1 MARERRT
8 KIVVTLGPATDG
20 AERVRALIEAGMDV
34 ARLNM
39 SHGTQEEHA
48 RRLATVRAEAE
59 RAGRPVGVLLDLQ
72 GPKMRTGPLAGGGP
86 VELVEGRPFVI
97 TTRPLEGTAE
107 GVSTT
112 YAHLAR
118 DVSPGDRILLSDGLI
133 ELRVTRTTE
142 MEVHGEVVHGG
153 ALREHQGINLP
164 GVEISSPSVTD
175 KDLADL
181 EFGLAQGVDYVAISF
196 VRRAEDVVRVKERVR
211 AAGAAVPVITKL
223 EKPEALE
230 HLEAIVAASDGV
242 MVARGDLGV
251 EMPPEQVPWAQ
262 KEIIR
267 AANRAAI
274 PVITA
279 TQMLESMIANPR
291 PTRAEVSDV
300 ANAIL
305 DGSDAVMLSGETAI
319 GKFPVAAVE
328 MMARI
333 ARAIDASA
341 TRRAPAEE
349 VPAWLF
355 AEAQSI
361 PQAIG
366 AAVAAIGRTLP
377 VAALCVVTRT
387 GSSARMVS
395 HYRPEV
401 PILAFTPL
409 PETYRRL
416 SLLWGVEAVQ
426 TRFADSEE
434 EYYAQVEHLLRARGD
449 AEEGDTVVVTGGHP
463 IAGGGPTNFIKI
475 LVLSPPP
482 R

>member
-48 RRLATVRAEAE
+48 RRLAAVRAEAE

-434 EYYAQVEHLLRARGD
+434 EYYAQVEHLLRERGD
-449 AEEGDTVVVTGGHP
+449 AKEGDTVVVTGGHP

>member
-449 AEEGDTVVVTGGHP
+449 AKEGDTVVVTGGHP